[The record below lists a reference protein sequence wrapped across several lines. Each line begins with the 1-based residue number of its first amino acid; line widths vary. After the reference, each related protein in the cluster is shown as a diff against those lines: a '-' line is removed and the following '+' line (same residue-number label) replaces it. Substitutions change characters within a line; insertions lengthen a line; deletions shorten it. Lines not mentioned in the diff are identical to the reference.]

1 MIQLEG
7 DCLKVIRVLQVAS
20 PTLIRLGPLWTS
32 VFPFPLHLLLF
43 RLCMFLGPAIHLRI
57 CLLSLSLLHV
67 MKARTFLHVA
77 LKTKKK
83 KITLAKL
90 WLLSLVYTL
99 LFGLQQPRNTC
110 IIAFKPLRIQLT
122 PTRLIIQHLFS

>member
-7 DCLKVIRVLQVAS
+7 DCLKVIRLLQVAS

-57 CLLSLSLLHV
+57 CLLSPSLLHV

-77 LKTKKK
+77 LKKKK
-83 KITLAKL
+83 KKLRWLSFGCSLWFTRCSLASNNPEIHV
-90 WLLSLVYTL
+90 SLPLNPYVYNL
-99 LFGLQQPRNTC
+99 H
-110 IIAFKPLRIQLT
+110 QLD
-122 PTRLIIQHLFS
+122 